1 MFYIKHRVA
10 TGMSSEFRYHVT
22 VVMVWQDLIPR
33 CDVFHIRYCFLFT
46 KEWMA
51 SIQLKWLISLDIDQ
65 KPAEMIKEQFLS
77 DDRRTPAV
85 VTGVDAGAGR
95 GAVSE

>member
-1 MFYIKHRVA
+1 
-10 TGMSSEFRYHVT
+10 
-22 VVMVWQDLIPR
+22 
-33 CDVFHIRYCFLFT
+33 
-46 KEWMA
+46 MA

-77 DDRRTPAV
+77 DDRRTPGV